1 MKQVRLIPAHELPAP
16 SGNDPVRLQAL
27 LDNAIEQY
35 MLAVGA
41 DGKLPYFEYIEAVK
55 IQMRETFLKGNN
67 NES

>member
-1 MKQVRLIPAHELPAP
+1 MKQARLIPAHELPAS

-55 IQMRETFLKGNN
+55 VQMRETFLKGNS

>member
-1 MKQVRLIPAHELPAP
+1 MKQARLISAHELPAP

-27 LDNAIEQY
+27 LDRAIEQY

-41 DGKLPYFEYIEAVK
+41 DGKLPYFDYIEAVK
-55 IQMRETFLKGNN
+55 VQMRETFRKGSN